1 MRRTLL
7 LFAVLAATLPVLAQ
21 NTEWM
26 HIKFLNGDS
35 VTYKVSDIA
44 EVYFTVTEGDAP
56 MDTTVNDVEVT
67 VTKNIRYRVGE
78 SEAWKL
84 NIAVP
89 TKVSATRKP
98 AIIIIHGDKF
108 YDGSKDDNIYN
119 SLMLDYA
126 SQGYVALSIDYRLFR
141 EERIPACIEDVKCA
155 VRWLRAN
162 AAKYNVNTS
171 KIGAYGH
178 SAGGAMA
185 LMLALSTDNK
195 ELEGDGP
202 YEEYSSA
209 VACAAASAPRVEWGT
224 SVATY
229 AKTEWWPVGYIKAS
243 TPPLLLLQG
252 ANDDVSKPTWTDN
265 FVTKMREAGN
275 KKVEYYKLS
284 TAHNIAV
291 KTEIAL
297 SRTAMDE
304 FFNRNLGLNNGKM
317 HIDKIKVID
326 NGGSGK
332 YQAMAVTDRTF
343 SKYTIYRPVDL
354 DKAVEKEGP
363 LPVLIFG
370 NGACSDSSLGYERML
385 NYFASNGYIVIAI
398 GEMKMAESD
407 REDGGSEASQMADAI
422 NWITKQNTTKNSVYY
437 QKIATDRMATSGHS
451 CGGAQAIYNAA
462 NTHLKTYIIFNAGMG
477 SMSMAGADK
486 TYLNKLRGP
495 ILYLT
500 GGNDD
505 VAYGNACGDYDY
517 ITKTPVVHMYDPS
530 VGHGGTYW
538 EANGGGY
545 GKLALLW
552 LDWHLKDKTT
562 NSKYFLTDKSTAYPA
577 CVVKYKNFPE
587 E

>member
-1 MRRTLL
+1 MLL
-7 LFAVLAATLPVLAQ
+7 ATLQMLAQ
-21 NTEWM
+21 DTDWM
-26 HIKFLNGDS
+26 HIKLVSGDT

-44 EVYFTVTEGDAP
+44 EVFFTITSGEAP
-56 MDTTVNDVEVT
+56 IDTTVNDVPLT
-67 VTKNIRYRVGE
+67 VTKNIRYRVGD
-78 SEAWKL
+78 SETWKL

-89 TKVSATRKP
+89 NTTSTTKKP

-108 YDGSKDDNIYN
+108 YDGSKDDKVYEA
-119 SLMLDYA
+119 LMLDYA
-126 SQGYVALSIDYRLFR
+126 SQGYVALSVDYRLFR
-141 EERIPACIEDVKCA
+141 EARIPACIEDVKCA
-155 VRWLRAN
+155 VRWLKAN
-162 AAKYNVNTS
+162 AEKYNVNTNR
-171 KIGAYGH
+171 IGAYGH

-185 LMLALSTDNK
+185 LMLALSSDKK

-202 YEEYSSA
+202 YPEMSSSIT
-209 VACAAASAPRVEWGT
+209 CAAASAPRVEWGT

-229 AKTEWWPVGYIKAS
+229 ANTDWWPVGYIKAN

-252 ANDDVSKPTWTDN
+252 STDDVSKPTWTDN
-265 FVTKMREAGN
+265 FVNKMRDAGN

-284 TAHNIAV
+284 TAHNIAI
-291 KTEIAL
+291 KTEIEL

-304 FFNRNLGLNNGKM
+304 FFNRNLGLNNPKM
-317 HIDKIKVID
+317 HIDRMKVIE

-332 YQAMAVTDRTF
+332 YRAIAVTDRTF
-343 SKYTIYRPVDL
+343 SKYTIYRPADL

-370 NGACSDSSLGYERML
+370 NGACSDSSLGYEKML
-385 NYFASNGYIVIAI
+385 NYFASSGYIVIAI

-407 REDGGSEASQMADAI
+407 RDDGGSESSQMAEAI
-422 NWITKQNTTKNSVYY
+422 NWIVKQNSMKNSAYY
-437 QKIATDRMATSGHS
+437 QKIATNKMATSGHS

-477 SMSMAGADK
+477 GMSMAGADK

-538 EANGGGY
+538 ETNGGGY

-552 LDWHLKDKTT
+552 LDWQLKDKTN
-562 NSKYFLTDKSTAYPA
+562 NSKYFLTEKSSAYPN
-577 CVVKYKNFPE
+577 CVVKYKNFPAE
-587 E
+587 